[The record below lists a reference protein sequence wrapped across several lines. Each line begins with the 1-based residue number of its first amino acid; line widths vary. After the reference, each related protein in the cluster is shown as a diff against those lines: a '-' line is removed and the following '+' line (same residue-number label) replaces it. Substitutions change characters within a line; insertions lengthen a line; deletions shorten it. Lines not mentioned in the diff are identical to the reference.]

1 MNQPTTVDVLA
12 RARLLRKLCKETWEN
27 AQYLCNTNESAT
39 AVEYAMFRDT
49 EVTLR
54 GVKKRNSLMK
64 KRLLNERE
72 SYMDGRA
79 DLHRELEEIE
89 RDADLIEDI
98 DQWLLVFR
106 NNEVSNRRSMLRS
119 NRHNPRPRFGNHYVI
134 GITTLGLVVLAI
146 SLTMGRIPRL
156 ESGFF

>member
-1 MNQPTTVDVLA
+1 MPLPSRHEFLAARRANTSGYQPPVSNHCQPVRFQMNQPTTDDVLA

-72 SYMDGRA
+72 SYMDGRP

-106 NNEVSNRRSMLRS
+106 NSEVSNRRSMLRS
-119 NRHNPRPRFGNHYVI
+119 NRHNP
-134 GITTLGLVVLAI
+134 
-146 SLTMGRIPRL
+146 
-156 ESGFF
+156 